1 MAGEHDPNRDR
12 QRAAGAGPLAYF
24 ITFRTYGTWLH
35 GDARG
40 SVDRSHNIF
49 GTPLLEPDTKRER
62 AELERC
68 SREPVTLDAPCR
80 RVVERTVV
88 EVCGHRVWPI
98 HELNVRSNHVHVV
111 LSADE
116 PVEQVMRSLKSW
128 STRRL
133 KEAGLLPPGGKT
145 WSRHGST
152 RYLWKPHEVDA
163 ACRYVQ
169 DGQGADI

>member
-1 MAGEHDPNRDR
+1 MTGEHDPNRDR

-24 ITFRTYGTWLH
+24 ITFHTYGAWLH

-40 SVDRSHNIF
+40 SVDRGHNIP
-49 GTPLLEPDTKRER
+49 GTPLLDPDPQRER
-62 AELERC
+62 AGLERC
-68 SREPVTLDAPCR
+68 LHAPVTLDAPAR
-80 RVVERTVV
+80 RVVQRTIV
-88 EVCGHRVWPI
+88 EVCEHREWPI
-98 HELNVRSNHVHVV
+98 HELNVRLNHVHVV
-111 LSADE
+111 LSAAA
-116 PVEQVMRSLKSW
+116 PVEQAMRSLKSW

-152 RYLWKPHEVDA
+152 RYLWKPYEIEA
-163 ACRYVQ
+163 SCRYVL